1 MIIFK
6 LTKQLPLVDLLALYN
21 SVGWTN
27 YTQEATQLQLAL
39 EQSLTVI
46 SAWQNHQLIGLIRA
60 VGDGISILYIQ
71 DLLVHPAY
79 QRQGIGRNLMD
90 ALLARFPRVRQKVL
104 LTEEA
109 PDIRTFYEQ
118 IGFSSCD
125 QGELVAFYFEKSDC

>member
-60 VGDGISILYIQ
+60 VGDGMSIVYIQ
-71 DLLVHPAY
+71 DLLVHPAN

-90 ALLARFPRVRQKVL
+90 ALLAQFPRVRQKVL
-104 LTEEA
+104 
-109 PDIRTFYEQ
+109 
-118 IGFSSCD
+118 
-125 QGELVAFYFEKSDC
+125 

>member
-39 EQSLTVI
+39 EQSLTEI
-46 SAWQNHQLIGLIRA
+46 SAGKITNYGLIRA
-60 VGDGISILYIQ
+60 VGDGILFLYIQ

-79 QRQGIGRNLMD
+79 QRQGIGRNFNGCFTSSVSEGS
-90 ALLARFPRVRQKVL
+90 AKGPINRKK
-104 LTEEA
+104 

-118 IGFSSCD
+118 IGFLPVIME
-125 QGELVAFYFEKSDC
+125 ELVAFLF